1 MSKVHVVYDR
11 DGNIAAIGVPLP
23 PRFDF
28 SGPAF
33 GPQAGKDQHT
43 AELEVPS
50 EHAELQLAQLGQ
62 HLKVDI
68 AKRKLV
74 AKG

>member
-1 MSKVHVVYDR
+1 MSKIHVVYD
-11 DGNIAAIGVPLP
+11 GEGKIISVGVPLP

-33 GPQAGKDQHT
+33 GPQAGEGQHT

-50 EHAELQLAQLGQ
+50 EHESLQLAHISR
-62 HLKVDI
+62 HLKVDV

-74 AKG
+74 AR

>member
-1 MSKVHVVYDR
+1 MSKIHVVYDQ
-11 DGNIAAIGVPLP
+11 GGKIISVGVPLP
-23 PRFDF
+23 SRFDL

-33 GPQAGKDQHT
+33 GPQAGEGQHT

-50 EHAELQLAQLGQ
+50 EHENLKLGQISQ
-62 HLKVDI
+62 HLKVDV

-74 AKG
+74 AK